1 MLVKILGRT
10 IGSCESTGDNDAKFA
25 VYYGFEPATGVN
37 LPSMPDLTV
46 DFETGE
52 FQHWQTST
60 LVATYR
66 LVSLDPPIFTLV
78 RDGVPEGSDV
88 GVQGS

>member
-10 IGSCESTGDNDAKFA
+10 IGSCETLGDAGCDAGTV
-25 VYYGFEPATGVN
+25 VYYGFEPAHGVN
-37 LPSMPDLTV
+37 LPAMPDLTV
-46 DFETGE
+46 NFETGE

-78 RDGVPEGSDV
+78 RDEVSDA

>member
-10 IGSCESTGDNDAKFA
+10 IGSCETHGDRNTDTT
-25 VYYGFEPATGVN
+25 VYYGFEPADGVN
-37 LPSMPDLTV
+37 LPAMPDLTV

-66 LVSLDPPIFTLV
+66 LVSLDPPIFTRV
-78 RDGVPEGSDV
+78 RDGAPEVHDADLPGS
-88 GVQGS
+88 